1 MATAIEYGL
10 LNGEYLATDYLTFNR
25 SYFDSFGRVLQK
37 APNPG
42 LRFFD
47 SMGKIRPVPR
57 PA

>member
-10 LNGEYLATDYLTFNR
+10 LNSEYLATDYLTFNR
-25 SYFDSFGRVLQK
+25 SYFNSFGRVLQTGLS
-37 APNPG
+37 PG

-57 PA
+57 PG

>member
-10 LNGEYLATDYLTFNR
+10 LNSEYLATDYLTFNR
-25 SYFDSFGRVLQK
+25 SYFNSFGRVLQTGFS
-37 APNPG
+37 PG

-57 PA
+57 PG